1 MKQLQKKN
9 SNIYRKF
16 STDRGRSALKFWS
29 SLFKEWLLEESK
41 VVFTFCRNIYGNYFS
56 PCIFG
61 SFSSSFLSIQTAS
74 HLVSLKKVKYNL
86 RPYLGPWGIYIS
98 FSWCTCI
105 YELPW
110 LRRSKSN
117 LQILINDVYTVLI
130 PVQSNSIVYW

>member
-29 SLFKEWLLEESK
+29 SLFKEWLLEEFLSLKSK
-41 VVFTFCRNIYGNYFS
+41 VVFIFCRNIYGNYFS

-86 RPYLGPWGIYIS
+86 RPYLGPWGIY
-98 FSWCTCI
+98 FFFVM
-105 YELPW
+105 YMH
-110 LRRSKSN
+110 LRVTMTTKIKIKFTNSYKRC
-117 LQILINDVYTVLI
+117 VYGSYTGTI
-130 PVQSNSIVYW
+130 K